1 MSDANVLRTPRDNVR
16 LALVGKWPGRTL
28 RGELVIDDGFVRDMV
43 GIAGE
48 AVPWSARQAVLRR
61 LRHDLVVVQFSA
73 GWGSPEQPDAEE
85 ALFLLRQWRDESDL
99 FVFALMDGPFSAAA
113 KAWGWER
120 ALTRLSAPGR
130 TELEIMAEATVELAE
145 QARSLAARGADGIL
159 IGDDIAYR
167 RSAYIN
173 PASLRESYF
182 PFLTLLVESVH
193 EIGLPAVFHSDGNL
207 WGLLDDLLATGIDG
221 LQGMEPGAGMSLAG
235 VREKAGPDLCLWG
248 NVDVG
253 WLAQPRPAD
262 EIAGH
267 VAQLLKPLAGT
278 PVILGT
284 SGGLMAGLPGAAVE
298 AMYRAG

>member
-16 LALVGKWPGRTL
+16 LALAGKWPGRTL

-167 RSAYIN
+167 RSVYIN
-173 PASLRESYF
+173 PASLRKSYF

-193 EIGLPAVFHSDGNL
+193 EV
-207 WGLLDDLLATGIDG
+207 
-221 LQGMEPGAGMSLAG
+221 
-235 VREKAGPDLCLWG
+235 
-248 NVDVG
+248 
-253 WLAQPRPAD
+253 
-262 EIAGH
+262 
-267 VAQLLKPLAGT
+267 
-278 PVILGT
+278 
-284 SGGLMAGLPGAAVE
+284 GLMDLFDISRLSGTFPEHRALIGVEPESLGWGDYPSGCVARQIGPAA
-298 AMYRAG
+298 AMALALAARWRH

>member
-1 MSDANVLRTPRDNVR
+1 MSDGNAVRTARDDVR
-16 LALVGKWPGRTL
+16 LALAGRWPGRLL
-28 RGELVIDDGFVRDMV
+28 RGELVIDDGFVRDFV
-43 GIAGE
+43 GLEGE

-61 LRHDLVVVQFSA
+61 LRHDLVVVPFST
-73 GWGSPEQPDAEE
+73 GWGSPEQPDGEE
-85 ALFLLRQWRDESDL
+85 SLYLLRQWQEASDL

-113 KAWGWER
+113 KAWGWES

-130 TELEIMAEATVELAE
+130 AELEMMAEATVELAE
-145 QARSLAARGADGIL
+145 QARALADRGADGIL

-167 RSAYIN
+167 RSVYIN
-173 PASLRESYF
+173 PASLRKSYF
-182 PFLTLLVESVH
+182 PFLTLLVESIH

-207 WGLLDDLLATGIDG
+207 WALLDDLLAAGIDG

-253 WLAQPRPAD
+253 WLAQPRPAG

-267 VAQLLKPLAGT
+267 VAQLLQPLAGT

-298 AMYRAG
+298 ALYRAG